1 MNFGSFDNTIYMCVA
16 DDVLDYVIENKLS
29 ELSTIKIYYPFLF
42 DKNIKSKKMLTK
54 SKDGFSLINWVSYD
68 VCFLLMREINEVDW
82 SNKLSALY
90 LKA

>member
-1 MNFGSFDNTIYMCVA
+1 
-16 DDVLDYVIENKLS
+16 
-29 ELSTIKIYYPFLF
+29 
-42 DKNIKSKKMLTK
+42 MLTK
-54 SKDGFSLINWVSYD
+54 SKDGFSVINWVSYD